1 MAFYWECASFP
12 LAMAPW
18 CSESRRQQKIF
29 ARVAVAE
36 QRTPGFALRFDLELL
51 EEAEM
56 QGDPSVLMP
65 CMHLMRLV
73 NQRQMLRA
81 FEFAFAGAGAEKR
94 RPGGEEA
101 DDELLDLRLKK
112 WLAGGGRVPAPPKE
126 ELVKWLLTWM
136 VITPTTAD
144 SDSGKWPDWLVL
156 MCGEKVAEYAIGD
169 DNMDLAFDESGDA
182 SDPVYY
188 EGNDN
193 GDNDDRSGSVSGGET
208 EDDDDLP
215 PPYEIV
221 EVSESKDSPDSEDE
235 NDFGNE
241 EQANEQNTT
250 RLLGATH
257 SNRSLQTQD
266 QNSMQQMKRRS
277 SIRSSSSR
285 SLASATSKVSLPE
298 KKEFKLT
305 TVRLNPRLN
314 SLDVDKL
321 EEPSNEWSDARR
333 HLHKELGASRRDVQT
348 AKQLQDKAE
357 KLANLRHTQL
367 VKESARKLRIN
378 EQKRRDAQ
386 AVRQTIADTLEY
398 RDELNAMES
407 RLKQA
412 AIAAHRH
419 QERLKRQ
426 ARVVMGNIEKTPNGT
441 IKLGSGPLSKKEMEL
456 ILGSSRTGSAVY
468 DLHGRRRSLEEA
480 DMVTKETALES
491 AMRKVRRL
499 VLSSK
504 NGVEVFRRYD
514 LDRSRTLSY
523 SEFQRLLRENGTGN
537 SPELTQE
544 QSSALFKR
552 FDLDSSG
559 EIHYE
564 ELLWGFFN
572 REAFLKRWH
581 ERESAN
587 TTASSDGHVKESFT
601 KYDPSGRGV
610 LPLKDFQLVL
620 DHLGVTLGDADA
632 TLLAV
637 KFDAGKD
644 GYVDYHKFLNFVN
657 LSGTQ
662 DLSSIAKRDNSEST
676 TPSDFHARTAP
687 PGMERIWMELQE
699 LSTTQAKLHRLLQK

>member
-1 MAFYWECASFP
+1 
-12 LAMAPW
+12 MAPW

-193 GDNDDRSGSVSGGET
+193 GDNDDRSGS
-208 EDDDDLP
+208 
-215 PPYEIV
+215 
-221 EVSESKDSPDSEDE
+221 
-235 NDFGNE
+235 
-241 EQANEQNTT
+241 
-250 RLLGATH
+250 
-257 SNRSLQTQD
+257 
-266 QNSMQQMKRRS
+266 
-277 SIRSSSSR
+277 
-285 SLASATSKVSLPE
+285 
-298 KKEFKLT
+298 
-305 TVRLNPRLN
+305 
-314 SLDVDKL
+314 
-321 EEPSNEWSDARR
+321 
-333 HLHKELGASRRDVQT
+333 
-348 AKQLQDKAE
+348 
-357 KLANLRHTQL
+357 
-367 VKESARKLRIN
+367 SARKLRIN

-504 NGVEVFRRYD
+504 NGVE
-514 LDRSRTLSY
+514 
-523 SEFQRLLRENGTGN
+523 
-537 SPELTQE
+537 
-544 QSSALFKR
+544 
-552 FDLDSSG
+552 
-559 EIHYE
+559 
-564 ELLWGFFN
+564 
-572 REAFLKRWH
+572 
-581 ERESAN
+581 
-587 TTASSDGHVKESFT
+587 
-601 KYDPSGRGV
+601 
-610 LPLKDFQLVL
+610 
-620 DHLGVTLGDADA
+620 
-632 TLLAV
+632 
-637 KFDAGKD
+637 
-644 GYVDYHKFLNFVN
+644 
-657 LSGTQ
+657 
-662 DLSSIAKRDNSEST
+662 
-676 TPSDFHARTAP
+676 
-687 PGMERIWMELQE
+687 
-699 LSTTQAKLHRLLQK
+699 